1 MITPLDCVCMQIIV
15 AERRVDEAHYHL
27 NDAALQ
33 RPRHIMDEANFH
45 LINRQIKMKQI
56 GFDYYN
62 NIVTYRI

>member
-1 MITPLDCVCMQIIV
+1 MQIIS
-15 AERRVDEAHYHL
+15 AEKKVDAAHYHL

-56 GFDYYN
+56 GFDYYD